1 MGEKDSTKA
10 MDVGALEG
18 SLGVNGDAPEAEE
31 RVGMASMGCLPQ
43 IAP

>member
-18 SLGVNGDAPEAEE
+18 SLGVNADAPEAEE